1 MIRSTC
7 PLSNLVLF
15 CFFKMIYLHGEESRA
30 KMRAAGQLAR
40 KMLDYAC
47 SLARVGVST
56 DEIDA
61 AVHKVTP
68 TDNKNQRPKLRWHR
82 GAV

>member
-1 MIRSTC
+1 
-7 PLSNLVLF
+7 
-15 CFFKMIYLHGEESRA
+15 MIYLHGEESRA

-68 TDNKNQRPKLRWHR
+68 TDRKETNVRI
-82 GAV
+82 V